1 MSPSTQT
8 ERATRIRRI
17 RSLRDSLSCD
27 SRILQDVSRSVS
39 LKIRIRKCSKIVQ
52 DKVQKYAIFVQR
64 DSRYGNDQGEC
75 LSDAMT
81 SGQNAKWQ
89 GTC

>member
-1 MSPSTQT
+1 M
-8 ERATRIRRI
+8 
-17 RSLRDSLSCD
+17 
-27 SRILQDVSRSVS
+27 
-39 LKIRIRKCSKIVQ
+39 VQ

-75 LSDAMT
+75 LFDAMT